1 MVFVKYSAE
10 IKTIVITLL
19 LQGKSRDFINALL
32 NPDISDQSLQRW
44 FTLFNETQSAVEDAT
59 LYLDKIQCALV
70 ETVGEFYPISTIHD
84 DLRKR
89 LGLTRKVARA
99 VHPAQLSAKRAQWLI
114 DVSLM
119 PAEFLVFVDESAIC
133 IATQCRQ
140 YGQAPKGMPTEQ
152 VVREFAG
159 PWFSLLPGVST
170 EGVVG
175 VMVQQGSILRPDFE
189 FFLKNLLSW
198 TTVVFHHRGRIEE
211 LCEAHN
217 VVYMYLPPYS
227 PDFNPIEKS
236 FLVIKNHLKR
246 AQVLTGTTDD
256 VDIITDFVS
265 KLVTPEL
272 MQALFRDCGYM

>member
-152 VVREFAG
+152 VLPFMNPFPG
-159 PWFSLLPGVST
+159 PRSVL
-170 EGVVG
+170 
-175 VMVQQGSILRPDFE
+175 VMDNCCI
-189 FFLKNLLSW
+189 
-198 TTVVFHHRGRIEE
+198 HHRGRIEE

>member
-1 MVFVKYSAE
+1 
-10 IKTIVITLL
+10 
-19 LQGKSRDFINALL
+19 
-32 NPDISDQSLQRW
+32 
-44 FTLFNETQSAVEDAT
+44 
-59 LYLDKIQCALV
+59 
-70 ETVGEFYPISTIHD
+70 
-84 DLRKR
+84 
-89 LGLTRKVARA
+89 
-99 VHPAQLSAKRAQWLI
+99 
-114 DVSLM
+114 M

-189 FFLKNLLSW
+189 FFLKNLLLPFMNPFPGPRS
-198 TTVVFHHRGRIEE
+198 VLVMDNCCIHHRGRIEE

-227 PDFNPIEKS
+227 PDFNPIEKL

-246 AQVLTGTTDD
+246 AQVLTGTSDD
-256 VDIITDFVS
+256 MDIITEFVS

-272 MQALFRDCGYM
+272 MKNSFYC